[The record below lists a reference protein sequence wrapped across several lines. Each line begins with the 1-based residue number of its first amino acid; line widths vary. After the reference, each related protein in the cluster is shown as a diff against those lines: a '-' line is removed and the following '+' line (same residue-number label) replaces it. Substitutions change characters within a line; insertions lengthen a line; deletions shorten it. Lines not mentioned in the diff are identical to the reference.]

1 MYFVNAFVQ
10 LCVLPIID
18 LMYPVMSIEL
28 KYITICGSRERSD
41 TSSAIDLE
49 DWESYVQYINRR
61 VELDYFDLLI
71 EQKIRQI
78 NRKIKLTVSKS
89 QNTSI
94 DYKTFYTILQTEI
107 GSDPIDVKYRFVRP
121 SRSSLDNL
129 FVSVFDDDGPY
140 RKFRWC
146 DRI

>member
-10 LCVLPIID
+10 LCILPIID

-28 KYITICGSRERSD
+28 KYITICGSRERLA
-41 TSSAIDLE
+41 TSLVIDLE

-78 NRKIKLTVSKS
+78 NRKIKLYASKS
-89 QNTSI
+89 QNISI
-94 DYKTFYTILQTEI
+94 EYKTFYTILQTEI

-121 SRSSLDNL
+121 SESSLDNL

-140 RKFRWC
+140 RRFRWC

>member
-28 KYITICGSRERSD
+28 KYITICGNQR
-41 TSSAIDLE
+41 SAINLE
-49 DWESYVQYINRR
+49 DWESYVRYINQRT
-61 VELDYFDLLI
+61 ELDYFDLLI

-78 NRKIKLTVSKS
+78 NRKIKLVASKS

-94 DYKTFYTILQTEI
+94 EYKTFYAVLQTEI

-121 SRSSLDNL
+121 SGSSLDNL

-140 RKFRWC
+140 RRFRWC